1 MHFQVVRIG
10 TLSALVHLKH
20 EAKERDMRIIDYINK
35 NVNDYFE
42 QRLEVKKDAETM
54 NNSRGGDF
62 TRNLLSLQLQFQTL
76 LEGVGGESTASLL
89 DGLAQL
95 SESEREKIIPLLS
108 HVILR
113 ITSGDKRLVS
123 ADDRELQAFEDSLFE
138 SIMKALG
145 HSANDDKLTREQS
158 TKSLHVVPG
167 GKRAAKPMLA
177 HRRTQSPSLIDLA
190 KARAQ
195 RKHKF
200 DCPPPEAS

>member
-1 MHFQVVRIG
+1 
-10 TLSALVHLKH
+10 
-20 EAKERDMRIIDYINK
+20 MRIIDYINK
-35 NVNDYFE
+35 NFNDYFE
-42 QRLEVKKDAETM
+42 QRLEVKKDADTM

-113 ITSGDKRLVS
+113 ITSGEKRLVS
-123 ADDRELQAFEDSLFE
+123 ATDRELQAFEDSLFE

-145 HSANDDKLTREQS
+145 HSANDDKLGEESSTRN
-158 TKSLHVVPG
+158 LHVVPG
-167 GKRAAKPMLA
+167 GKHSKKPILA
-177 HRRTQSPSLIDLA
+177 HRKAQSPSLIDLA

-200 DCPPPEAS
+200 DCTPPEAS

>member
-1 MHFQVVRIG
+1 
-10 TLSALVHLKH
+10 
-20 EAKERDMRIIDYINK
+20 MRIIDYINR
-35 NVNDYFE
+35 NLSNYFE
-42 QRLEVKKDAETM
+42 QPLEVKKDVETM

-95 SESEREKIIPLLS
+95 SESERETIIPLLS

-113 ITSGDKRLVS
+113 ITRGDKRLVS
-123 ADDRELQAFEDSLFE
+123 ANDQELRAFEDSLFE

-145 HSANDDKLTREQS
+145 HSANDDQLNTE
-158 TKSLHVVPG
+158 TTTNSLHVVPG
-167 GKRAAKPMLA
+167 GKRSQKPILA
-177 HRRTQSPSLIDLA
+177 HRRTDSPSLIDLA

-200 DCPPPEAS
+200 DSPPPEAS

>member
-1 MHFQVVRIG
+1 
-10 TLSALVHLKH
+10 
-20 EAKERDMRIIDYINK
+20 MRIIDYINK

-113 ITSGDKRLVS
+113 ITSGDK
-123 ADDRELQAFEDSLFE
+123 
-138 SIMKALG
+138 
-145 HSANDDKLTREQS
+145 
-158 TKSLHVVPG
+158 HV
-167 GKRAAKPMLA
+167 RAHRNVTEIHFHLRHFIGRIVAAVARVRHNPPVRSKHYGAKPAPPSRFA
-177 HRRTQSPSLIDLA
+177 HALLIMVRWRNLDAHTVKCNPRRRRVS
-190 KARAQ
+190 
-195 RKHKF
+195 KHG
-200 DCPPPEAS
+200 